1 MTQTIDLKN
10 KQLRTKSVEG
20 RPCRNNDIE
29 SLNEIN
35 YNSSAQANDIKE
47 MVKVTP
53 GILGYKYDE
62 SVRIR

>member
-20 RPCRNNDIE
+20 RPFRNNDIE

-47 MVKVTP
+47 MVRVTP

>member
-20 RPCRNNDIE
+20 RPFRNNDIE

-35 YNSSAQANDIKE
+35 YNSSA
-47 MVKVTP
+47 
-53 GILGYKYDE
+53 
-62 SVRIR
+62 

>member
-10 KQLRTKSVEG
+10 KHLRTKSVEG
-20 RPCRNNDIE
+20 RPFRNNDIE